1 MGWAQL
7 RFWLTCSHIH
17 IHTLKTVCLT
27 KTVTQ
32 AHPCPPASNEADNK
46 LLHALLWQNQNQ
58 NTVDLRIKM
67 RTLMR
72 FSSSM
77 LRSNDEVELYCV
89 CVCVRARCC

>member
-1 MGWAQL
+1 MGTVKVLAHM
-7 RFWLTCSHIH
+7 FTHPYT
-17 IHTLKTVCLT
+17 HTQKTVCLI

-89 CVCVRARCC
+89 RARCC